1 MTAANP
7 YDESVRALDRVHE
20 LAREYVRDL
29 PNRRVGRLLET
40 DELTDAFDE
49 PLPEHSS
56 DPVAAI
62 EDWFKRADPG
72 IVASPGPR
80 FFGFVVG
87 GATPA
92 ALAGDWLASAIDQ
105 NGGLW
110 PASPAS
116 AVTELAVIRWL
127 KELFGL
133 PSAWVGVLTSGATM
147 ANLVG
152 LAAARQWAGRQL
164 GFDPAVDGLGGHP
177 PIPVLSSQAIH
188 SSAVKALGNL
198 GLGRSSVRKVAA
210 PGGEVNLAAFEKE
223 LEQLDG
229 PVIVI
234 ANAGEVN
241 TGQFDKIDAIADLCQ
256 LHPGGAWLHVDGA
269 FGLFAAASPG
279 LQYLVAGIERADSVA
294 SDGHKWL
301 NVPYDC
307 GFAFVRD
314 ESALRATFSAKGPYT
329 AGSAGWD
336 ADDFSP
342 DMSRR
347 FRGLAAWCAL
357 KAYGRDGY
365 RALVERC
372 VENATAFASWVDET
386 PGLELMNAER
396 VRQSPLNCVC
406 FRFTPAGLE
415 PEATNAFNRAAVAA
429 IQDDG
434 RAFVTGTVW
443 EGKAAIRAAF
453 DNWATTLADV
463 EILESVADDVGAKL
477 HTT

>member
-1 MTAANP
+1 MTANP
-7 YDESVRALDRVHE
+7 YEESVRALDRVHE
-20 LAREYVRDL
+20 MAREYVRDL
-29 PNRRVGRLLET
+29 PNRRVGQIVAPAEISA
-40 DELTDAFDE
+40 AFDE
-49 PLPEHSS
+49 PLPEKSS
-56 DPVAAI
+56 DPAAAI
-62 EDWFKRADPG
+62 EDWFARAEPG
-72 IVASPGPR
+72 IVTSPGPR

-133 PSAWVGVLTSGATM
+133 PREWVGVLTSGATM

-152 LAAARQWAGRQL
+152 LAAARQWAGQKL
-164 GFDPAVDGLGGHP
+164 GFDPAADGLAGQP
-177 PIPVLSSQAIH
+177 PIPVISSEAVH
-188 SSAVKALGNL
+188 ASAVKALGTL
-198 GLGRSSVRKVAA
+198 GLGRKSLRKVAA
-210 PGGEVNLAAFEKE
+210 PNGNVDLGA
-223 LEQLDG
+223 LEQDLGKIQG

-241 TGQFDKIDAIADLCQ
+241 TGQFDDIEAIANLCQ
-256 LHPGGAWLHVDGA
+256 QHAGGAWLHVDGA
-269 FGLFAAASPG
+269 FGLFAAATPS
-279 LQYLVAGIERADSVA
+279 LSHLLTGIERADSVA

-314 ESALRATFSAKGPYT
+314 EAALRGAFSAKGPYT

-357 KAYGRDGY
+357 KAYGREGY
-365 RALVERC
+365 RSLVERC
-372 VENATAFASWVDET
+372 VDNAVAFATWVESN

-396 VRQSPLNCVC
+396 MRESPLNCVC
-406 FRFTPAGLE
+406 FRFAPASLDDG
-415 PEATNAFNRAAVAA
+415 EADAFNRAAVAA
-429 IQDDG
+429 IQNDG

-453 DNWATTLADV
+453 DNWATSLSDV
-463 EILESVADDVGAKL
+463 EILEAVVADVGEQL
-477 HTT
+477 RTT

>member
-1 MTAANP
+1 MAANP
-7 YDESVRALDRVHE
+7 YDESVRALDRVHAI
-20 LAREYVRDL
+20 AREYVQSL
-29 PNRRVGRLLET
+29 PTRRVGKLVTPENLAS
-40 DELTDAFDE
+40 AFDE
-49 PLPEHSS
+49 PIPEHQS
-56 DPVAAI
+56 DPVAAV
-62 EDWFKRADPG
+62 EDWFRRAEPG

-80 FFGFVVG
+80 FFGFVIG

-116 AVTELAVIRWL
+116 AETELTVIRWL
-127 KELFGL
+127 KELFEL
-133 PSAWVGVLTSGATM
+133 PPAWVGVLTSGATM
-147 ANLVG
+147 ANMVG
-152 LAAARQWAGRQL
+152 LAAARQWAGQEL

-177 PIPVLSSQAIH
+177 AIPVVSSEAIH

-198 GLGRSSVRKVAA
+198 GLGRSSVHKVAA
-210 PGGEVNLAAFEKE
+210 PGGKIDLVAFEDE
-223 LEQLDG
+223 LSSIDG

-241 TGQFDKIDAIADLCQ
+241 TGQFDDLVAISDICKR
-256 LHPGGAWLHVDGA
+256 HEGNVWLHIDGA
-269 FGLFAAASPG
+269 FGLFAAASPK
-279 LQYLVAGIERADSVA
+279 LKHLVNGIEAADSVA

-307 GFAFVRD
+307 GFCFVRD
-314 ESALRATFSAKGPYT
+314 EQALRAAFSAKGPYT
-329 AGSAGWD
+329 SGSAGWD

-342 DMSRR
+342 EMSRR

-357 KAYGRDGY
+357 KAYGREGY
-365 RALVERC
+365 RLLVERC
-372 VENATAFASWVDET
+372 VDNATSFARWVET
-386 PGLELMNAER
+386 MPELELMNAER
-396 VRQSPLNCVC
+396 MRKSPLNCVC
-406 FRFTPAGLE
+406 FRFAPAGMDN
-415 PEATNAFNRAAVAA
+415 EATNAFNRAAVAA

-434 RAFVTGTVW
+434 RAFVTGTTW

-463 EILESVADDVGAKL
+463 EILETVVGDVGTKL
-477 HTT
+477 QTT